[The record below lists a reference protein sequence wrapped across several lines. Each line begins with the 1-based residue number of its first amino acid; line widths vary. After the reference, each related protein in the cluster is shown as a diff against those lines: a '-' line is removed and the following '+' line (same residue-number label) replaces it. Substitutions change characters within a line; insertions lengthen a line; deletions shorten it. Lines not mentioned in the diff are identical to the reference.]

1 MALAADPQLTTQDEL
16 HVLRDGGPVLVDLSR
31 QLDAF
36 LHSPAFNSSRV
47 CACVR
52 VCVCRYERPT
62 ETRCV

>member
-52 VCVCRYERPT
+52 V
-62 ETRCV
+62 